1 VCAID
6 LSGLVQSQIRVSLNT
21 AMNICDPLKLWG
33 FLCLPIDSWPS
44 QKVFFF
50 PHTIHK
56 THKYLCC
63 SLATACFLFWS
74 LKGLYNSWCSFDMS
88 PCLIFYEKQPGGSR
102 CCFFT
107 FLGYDRSAPPSLSLA
122 LNHSYYHHITLNMAP
137 RNRYKVGRNMLN
149 YKTLYR
155 YVGYYKFIL

>member
-1 VCAID
+1 VCNRFVRFSTESNKGFSKYSHEYLWPIKVMGIS
-6 LSGLVQSQIRVSLNT
+6 LSSHRLLALTES
-21 AMNICDPLKLWG
+21 
-33 FLCLPIDSWPS
+33 F
-44 QKVFFF
+44 FFF

-122 LNHSYYHHITLNMAP
+122 LTHSYYHHITLNMAP